1 MKLDPSV
8 AVRRRH
14 LPSKAGEENE
24 KASLNE
30 CSPVELGRAFELTVS
45 LAFPK
50 LAAANDKGKIALAC
64 DVENRG
70 GMTTA
75 PSHGQG
81 ER

>member
-1 MKLDPSV
+1 
-8 AVRRRH
+8 
-14 LPSKAGEENE
+14 
-24 KASLNE
+24 
-30 CSPVELGRAFELTVS
+30 VS